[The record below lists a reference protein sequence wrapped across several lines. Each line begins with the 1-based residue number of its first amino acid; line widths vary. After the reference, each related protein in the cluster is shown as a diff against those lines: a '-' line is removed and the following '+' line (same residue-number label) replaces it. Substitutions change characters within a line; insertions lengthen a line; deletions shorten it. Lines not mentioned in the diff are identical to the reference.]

1 MRYSNLR
8 IERKQRLL
16 RKADNYGMFMI
27 LSYISALLVT
37 LIVGVTIDIIT
48 DNSDLIVDV
57 CTLTFLGFATL
68 GILCMVFYTIQ
79 RRRTRRGSGH
89 DIYGKS

>member
-8 IERKQRLL
+8 IERKQMLL

-27 LSYISALLVT
+27 LSYISALVVT
-37 LIVGVTIDIIT
+37 LLVGVTINIIT
-48 DNSDLIVDV
+48 DNSDLVVDV

-68 GILCMVFYTIQ
+68 GVLCMAMMF
-79 RRRTRRGSGH
+79 
-89 DIYGKS
+89 IYIEKSHSRNI

>member
-8 IERKQRLL
+8 IERKQMLL

-37 LIVGVTIDIIT
+37 LIVGVTINIIT
-48 DNSDLIVDV
+48 DNSDLVVDV

-68 GILCMVFYTIQ
+68 GVLCMAMMF
-79 RRRTRRGSGH
+79 
-89 DIYGKS
+89 IYIEKSHSRNI

>member
-8 IERKQRLL
+8 IEQKQRLL

-48 DNSDLIVDV
+48 DNTDLVVDV

-68 GILCMVFYTIQ
+68 GILCMAMMFICIENAHS
-79 RRRTRRGSGH
+79 RN
-89 DIYGKS
+89 I

>member
-8 IERKQRLL
+8 IERKQMLL

-37 LIVGVTIDIIT
+37 LIVGVTINIIT
-48 DNSDLIVDV
+48 DNSDLVVDV

-68 GILCMVFYTIQ
+68 GVLCMAMMF
-79 RRRTRRGSGH
+79 
-89 DIYGKS
+89 IYIENAHSRNI

>member
-8 IERKQRLL
+8 IERKQMLL

-37 LIVGVTIDIIT
+37 LIVGVTINIIT
-48 DNSDLIVDV
+48 DNSDLVVDV

-68 GILCMVFYTIQ
+68 GVLCMAMMF
-79 RRRTRRGSGH
+79 
-89 DIYGKS
+89 IYIEKAHSRNI